1 MAKTA
6 RMKVELKTSDEF
18 VRLID
23 ITQDAV
29 NTLWK
34 AVGQLQRQIDELK
47 ETRHTH
53 ESAPL
58 GHDDGTTEEEADWI
72 KSLMETGSTMRQ
84 PRRFQYPVT
93 G

>member
-1 MAKTA
+1 MAKAA

-72 KSLMETGSTMRQ
+72 KSLMETGR
-84 PRRFQYPVT
+84 P
-93 G
+93 